1 MKKKIYSLL
10 LALLITASCTVGCAQ
25 GDSPTPETEASSSEI
40 QDFVDSTEEL
50 QQKVTELEQELSNLR
65 TNYNNLSEEYQALV
79 ATSVDQKTKEYFELI
94 LLIKKCLCECSDYD
108 SQLSDIYLENFPI
121 YDRGE
126 YLRNQLHEKLEVIK
140 ENIHQ
145 LRWQG
150 DIHRAISWILLI
162 SPNASDEEKEQLG
175 LLEYYLST
183 LAYNLEAEVEALQGY
198 CLFGE
203 ELANDYSTKQ
213 LESSVTVSQ
222 ILNKTPYRLL
232 DLLDVI
238 LQNTI
243 FSTSKIN

>member
-1 MKKKIYSLL
+1 MKKFTSLL
-10 LALLITASCTVGCAQ
+10 LALLITASCTVGCSQ
-25 GDSPTPETEASSSEI
+25 GDSPTPETEALSHEPR
-40 QDFVDSTEEL
+40 FTLDSTEEL
-50 QQKVTELEQELSNLR
+50 KLKVTELEQELSNLR
-65 TNYNNLSEEYQALV
+65 TDYNNLYEEYQSLM

-94 LLIKKCLCECSDYD
+94 LLIKKCVYECRDYH
-108 SQLSDIYLENFPI
+108 SQLARIDLDNYPI
-121 YDRGE
+121 YDQSG
-126 YLRNQLHEKLEVIK
+126 YLREQLDEKLEVIK
-140 ENIHQ
+140 ESIHQ
-145 LRWQG
+145 LRWKG

-198 CLFGE
+198 CLFGKVH
-203 ELANDYSTKQ
+203 ANDYSTKWQ
-213 LESSVTVSQ
+213 DSSEIVSQ